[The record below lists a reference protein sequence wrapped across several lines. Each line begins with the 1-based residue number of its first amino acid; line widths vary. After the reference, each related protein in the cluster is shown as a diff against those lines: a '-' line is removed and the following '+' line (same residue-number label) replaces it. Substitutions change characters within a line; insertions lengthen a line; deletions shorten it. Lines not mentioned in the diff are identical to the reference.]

1 MIVVIQCAAG
11 KQRNAGR
18 LRTSDER
25 CVMFVANPDC
35 APSGG
40 SQVYARPDDNS
51 DRGKSWRTVLQEYND
66 APEENP
72 FGLLQAGRLYKD
84 ATYGMLMEKCGPERL
99 YILSAGWGL
108 IRSDYLTP
116 DYDITFSN
124 HQNVKTFK
132 RRRDRDEYHDFS
144 MLPPDT
150 TESITFFG
158 GKAYVRLFCMLTNK
172 SGGSRYVW
180 HNSQDKPD
188 APGCIVKRFN
198 SPNRRR
204 WYYECAQA
212 FVQGSLE
219 FGSG

>member
-11 KQRNAGR
+11 KQHNAGR
-18 LRTSDER
+18 LRTFDEL

-35 APSGG
+35 APSG
-40 SQVYARPDDNS
+40 SIQVYARPDDNS
-51 DRGKSWRTVLQEYND
+51 DWGQSWRTVLQEYND
-66 APEENP
+66 APDNNP

-84 ATYGMLMEKCGPERL
+84 ATYRMLMEHCGPERL

-108 IRSDYLTP
+108 VRSDYLTP
-116 DYDITFSN
+116 DYDITFSK
-124 HQNVKTFK
+124 HQNVEIFK
-132 RRRDRDEYHDFS
+132 RRRDHDEYNDFS

-158 GKAYVRLFCMLTNK
+158 GKAYVKLFCMLTSK
-172 SGGSRYVW
+172 SRGPRYVW

-198 SPNRRR
+198 SANRRR